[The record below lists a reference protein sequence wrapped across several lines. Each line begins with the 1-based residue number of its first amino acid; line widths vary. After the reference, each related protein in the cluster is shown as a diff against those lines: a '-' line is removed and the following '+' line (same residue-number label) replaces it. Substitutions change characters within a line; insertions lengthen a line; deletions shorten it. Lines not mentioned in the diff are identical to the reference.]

1 MRDLAQCAILAVD
14 DTKYNLD
21 LLVNTVGEHYDLSVA
36 MDGPSALR
44 LIEAAPPDLIL
55 LDIMMPGMDGFQV
68 MAKLQE
74 DPRTRDIPVIF
85 LSALSEIGS
94 KAKGFAMGAVDY
106 ITKPFQIEEVFA
118 RVNTHLKLRL
128 SQERLQLF
136 NSQLQDLVAH
146 QVEEISHSQQA
157 MIFALA
163 KLSHTRD
170 DDTGL
175 HLERVQHLCKIL
187 ATRLA
192 DESGTDEHLTTDF
205 IAAIYHASP
214 LHDVGK
220 VGIADAI
227 LLKPGKLTAEEF
239 DVMKTHTTI
248 GAATLESVHKLY
260 PNNSFIAMGIDIARC
275 HHERWDGSGYPQG
288 LANTAIPISARIMA
302 LVDVYDALRARR
314 PYKEPFS
321 HEKAKTL
328 IVQGAGSHF
337 DPAIVQAFLT
347 VDRQFETVTL
357 NMADSSWF
365 DQEPPTRET
374 AEQQQST
381 KDGIGIIPGTPRRTS

>member
-1 MRDLAQCAILAVD
+1 MRELAQCAILAVD
-14 DTKYNLD
+14 DTKTNLD
-21 LLVNTVGEHYDLSVA
+21 LLVNTVGEHYDLSVP
-36 MDGPSALR
+36 MDGPSALK

-68 MAKLQE
+68 MARLQE
-74 DPRTRDIPVIF
+74 DNRTREIPVIF
-85 LSALSEIGS
+85 LSALSEISS

-118 RVNTHLKLRL
+118 RINTHLKLRL
-128 SQERLQLF
+128 SQEALQTF
-136 NSQLQDLVAH
+136 NNQLQDLVAQ

-187 ATRLA
+187 TTELA
-192 DESGTDEHLTTDF
+192 AQPAWQDELTPDF
-205 IAAIYHASP
+205 IATIYHASP

-227 LLKPGKLTAEEF
+227 LLKPGKLTVEEF

-248 GAATLESVHKLY
+248 GAATLESVHTLY
-260 PNNSFIAMGIDIARC
+260 PNNSFITMGIDIARC
-275 HHERWDGSGYPQG
+275 HHERWDGSGYPLG
-288 LANTAIPISARIMA
+288 LSGAAIPISARIMA

-321 HEKAKTL
+321 HEKAREI
-328 IVQGAGSHF
+328 IVEGKGKHF
-337 DPAIVQAFLT
+337 DPAIVQAFLK
-347 VDRQFETVTL
+347 VDQQFEAISL
-357 NMADSSWF
+357 SMADSAWF
-365 DQEPPTRET
+365 DRDNAET
-374 AEQQQST
+374 SRVA
-381 KDGIGIIPGTPRRTS
+381 P

>member
-1 MRDLAQCAILAVD
+1 MRELAQCAILAVD
-14 DTKYNLD
+14 DTKTNLD
-21 LLVNTVGEHYDLSVA
+21 LLVNTIGEHYDLSVA
-36 MDGPSALR
+36 MDGPSALQ

-74 DPRTRDIPVIF
+74 NASTREIPVIF
-85 LSALSEIGS
+85 LSALSEISS

-128 SQERLQLF
+128 SQEALKIF
-136 NSQLQDLVAH
+136 NSQLQELVAQ
-146 QVEEISHSQQA
+146 QVEEIGHSQQA

-187 ATRLA
+187 ATELA
-192 DESGTDEHLTTDF
+192 TEHELTPEF
-205 IAAIYHASP
+205 IATIYHASP

-248 GAATLESVHKLY
+248 GAVTLESVHKLY
-260 PNNSFIAMGIDIARC
+260 PNNSFITMGIDIAQC
-275 HHERWDGSGYPQG
+275 HHERWDGTGYPQG
-288 LANTAIPISARIMA
+288 LYGAAIPVSARIMA

-314 PYKEPFS
+314 PYKEPFT
-321 HEKAKTL
+321 HDRAKEI
-328 IVQGAGSHF
+328 IVQGEGKHF
-337 DPAIVQAFLT
+337 DTAIVQAFLN
-347 VDRQFETVTL
+347 VDLKFDEISRS
-357 NMADSSWF
+357 MADSAWF
-365 DQEPPTRET
+365 DQGCAGAGHISP
-374 AEQQQST
+374 
-381 KDGIGIIPGTPRRTS
+381 